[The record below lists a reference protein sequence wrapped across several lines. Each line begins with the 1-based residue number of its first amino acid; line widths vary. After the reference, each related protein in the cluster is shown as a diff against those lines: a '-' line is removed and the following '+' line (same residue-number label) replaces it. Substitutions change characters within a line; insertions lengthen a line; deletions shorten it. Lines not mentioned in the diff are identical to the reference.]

1 MRPSLIRIVAAIA
14 LLAAT
19 LAVYRWWASDE
30 RRVHRAFDGLLESV
44 EKSGPENQLDR
55 FARAR
60 EFARYFANG
69 FVISA
74 EPYEGRITDRQ
85 QLVGIVDAYRSRADR
100 VHARGTDR
108 ELTLRDN
115 GTADLFAIVDLDG
128 SFAGGPGSERFRVR
142 LSWLREN
149 GEWRILEAE
158 ILERLET
165 SGLFDRDR

>member
-1 MRPSLIRIVAAIA
+1 MRTGLFRVVAAIVLFAA
-14 LLAAT
+14 LFAG
-19 LAVYRWWASDE
+19 YRWWASDE
-30 RRVHRAFDGLLESV
+30 RSVHRAFDDLLESV

-60 EFARYFANG
+60 EFAKRFANG
-69 FVISA
+69 FVASA
-74 EPYEGRITDRQ
+74 KPYEGTITDRQ
-85 QLVGIVDAYRSRADR
+85 QLVGVVDAYRSRADR

-128 SFAGGPGSERFRVR
+128 SFAGGPGRERFRVR
-142 LSWLREN
+142 LSWLRED

-165 SGLFDRDR
+165 SGLVD